1 MGQRRAHTEP
11 LSPLPAYPLP
21 RCRLAAAA
29 APTDKLRPWLPGVGV
44 AGLGSS
50 PLPGATPGVTPA
62 ARQRGASGGGDGV
75 HVLTGPIYV
84 NGAMP
89 GDVLKVE
96 ILGLRPR
103 PNPNMGGRT
112 FGINAAAW
120 WGYQYGVNGPTATST
135 TMTYLTPPP
144 PPLPQQKKGANPEI
158 TTIYQAR

>member
-29 APTDKLRPWLPGVGV
+29 APTDKLCPWLPGVGV

-103 PNPNMGGRT
+103 VNPATGMT

-120 WGYQYGVNGPTATST
+120 WGYQYGVNGPTATSS
-135 TMTYLTPPP
+135 TMKYLTGTQGPN
-144 PPLPQQKKGANPEI
+144 GNPEI
-158 TTIYQAR
+158 TTIYEAR